1 MERHTRI
8 RRTGKH
14 LAALLTAVLAVSS
27 FSGCSSPPSADPTN
41 ANVQTGGGQETS
53 GSDIGA
59 LNDVF
64 EHDANLSVPGTEP
77 ICSETV
83 ELTIGVVQNTNVE
96 DYVDNYYTKLLEE
109 EANVKL
115 DFYYFPSSEASSKLE
130 LMCAAGG
137 DDLPDIVLMSLTDAV
152 VAKYGRDGMFI
163 PLEDYYENSSYYFKN
178 GFKKVLDSSKI
189 DLLSLLTSA
198 DGHIDGHIYSVPQY
212 NETVTNPCYA
222 RIWMYKP
229 WLDAVEKEV
238 PKTTEEFREVL
249 EAFKTQDPNGNGK
262 ADEIPALGSDIMP
275 AATHG
280 SWFWEAM
287 MNAFVPTTSR
297 VNYLNSDNHQLSVPY
312 TADEWK
318 EGIKYIR
325 GLCEDGLFDPISF
338 TQDEA
343 TFKAMLNTEGDQLVG
358 CFSFMSTSSIA
369 STHPSKNDWI
379 LIGPLT
385 GPEGVCSAAYRP
397 DVPVNM
403 GYVTKNCENPEA
415 AFRLLDLMG
424 RDDLTITT
432 RWGKQ
437 GENWDYVEDLKDK
450 EEYRDYD
457 FTQTFAGYPALFL
470 AYNDAYNKPT
480 ANMWQNQTPS
490 FRTAEVA
497 GGMYASALVPGSS
510 NYELAHKLS
519 AYEAVR
525 TKEPI
530 TKFAYTQEE
539 EAEAMEIATSLNN
552 YVKEKIALWCTGASD
567 VDADWDNYL
576 KDLENIGLS
585 RYLAMTQE
593 AYDRTK

>member
-198 DGHIDGHIYSVPQY
+198 DGHIYSVPQY